1 MAAKGKCIIFSAPS
15 GAGKTTI
22 VRALVNKPSLRLEFS
37 VSACSR
43 EPRPNEVNGKDY
55 YFLGI
60 EGFKQQIEQDAFV
73 EWEEVYTDHFYGTL
87 RSEIEQIWEN
97 GHTVIFDVDVIGG
110 LNLKRFFGENAL
122 AVFVQP
128 PSYDEL
134 EKRLRYRSTETEEK
148 IQQRMAKA
156 KAELAKANEFD
167 VVLVNDTLEHA
178 IEKATEL
185 VHNFIQEK

>member
-1 MAAKGKCIIFSAPS
+1 
-15 GAGKTTI
+15 
-22 VRALVNKPSLRLEFS
+22 
-37 VSACSR
+37 
-43 EPRPNEVNGKDY
+43 
-55 YFLGI
+55 
-60 EGFKQQIEQDAFV
+60 
-73 EWEEVYTDHFYGTL
+73 
-87 RSEIEQIWEN
+87 
-97 GHTVIFDVDVIGG
+97 VDVIGG
-110 LNLKRFFGENAL
+110 LNLKRFFGDNAL
-122 AVFVQP
+122 AIFVQP

-156 KAELAKANEFD
+156 KAELAKAVEFD